1 MASQLIVSQK
11 KQNSLYGSTIKI
23 LSPAKINL
31 YLNILGKYL
40 SGFHEIESILERVS
54 LFDEINIKLL
64 KENSIRVSCNDK
76 ELEGEHNLCFKAA
89 KLIKKEYKLS
99 VGFDI
104 FLKKNIPVGS
114 GLGGGSSNA
123 ASVLIGI
130 NSLLGLNLSNAQLYE
145 LGSSLGSD
153 VNFFLAQSRFALIS
167 GWGEKV
173 IPLEGKTFRHII
185 VWPKAHLSTKS
196 VYRHTKAKLTKV
208 LNNVNMLKYAL
219 EKGDTSLLKSNIF
232 NVLEKSAL
240 FLCQE
245 LRKAKEMLDK
255 QGVFSNV
262 TGSGSAFYL
271 VLDDKT
277 PYNIK
282 GFLPKQCS
290 VYEVKT
296 W

>member
-11 KQNSLYGSTIKI
+11 KRNSLSGSTIKL

-31 YLNILGKYL
+31 YLNILGKYP

-54 LFDEINIKLL
+54 LFDEIDIKLL
-64 KENSIRVSCNDK
+64 KEDAVRFSCNNK
-76 ELEGEHNLCFKAA
+76 ELQGEHNLCFKAA
-89 KLIKKEYKLS
+89 KLIKERYKIS
-99 VGFDI
+99 AGFDI

-123 ASVLIGI
+123 ASVFIGI
-130 NSLLGLNLSNAQLYE
+130 NSLLGLNLTKTQLNE
-145 LGSSLGSD
+145 LGSQVGSD
-153 VNFFLAQSRFALIS
+153 VNFFLAQSRFAVVC
-167 GWGEKV
+167 GRGERV
-173 IPLEGKTFRHII
+173 IPLEGKTLRHII

-196 VYRHTKAKLTKV
+196 VYQHTKAKLTKV
-208 LNNVNMLKYAL
+208 LNNVNILKYAL
-219 EKGDTSLLKSNIF
+219 KKGDTSLIESNIF
-232 NVLEKSAL
+232 NALEKGAL
-240 FLCQE
+240 SLCQE

-255 QGVFSNV
+255 RGVFSSV

-271 VLDDKT
+271 VLDEKT

-282 GFLPKQCS
+282 GFLPKHCS